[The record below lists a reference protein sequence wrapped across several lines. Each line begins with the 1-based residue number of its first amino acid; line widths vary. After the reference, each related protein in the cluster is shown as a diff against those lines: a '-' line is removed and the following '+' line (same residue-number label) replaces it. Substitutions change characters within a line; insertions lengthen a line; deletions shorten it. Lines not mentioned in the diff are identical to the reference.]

1 MILVVRN
8 DLKMGKG
15 KIAAQCSHATLGL
28 YKKLLHRAP
37 KALNRWEM
45 CAQPKVVVK
54 IESEEDMLVLQ
65 ERAKSLKL
73 PTHITIDAGRT
84 QIAPNSRTVMA
95 ILGKFLHSSRCLPC
109 ELSDLVVGTTQFLEQ
124 LQTGVISHTYV
135 AMLRRRFHIGK
146 ISGIDVIYVMTGEQI
161 LNAGITVQIL
171 VDAFDIKGIVHYGTA
186 GSANDSLSFG
196 DVSVLNYVALTSSWK
211 WKEFKSG
218 RGQLPELKFGAFN
231 FPEKGDNLLAKI
243 EFTPTQ
249 VYSTGKTMEEMFWL
263 PIDSNWFK
271 IAFQLQDLNLQQC
284 VNDTYCLPKMPKVV
298 YGLRGSTADIFLANA
313 AYREFLYKEFSVST
327 VDEESAAIVMTSL
340 SNGVPCIVFRG
351 VSDLAGGGGI
361 LSDTSLSFLASVNAL
376 NVAIEFI
383 KLVGNVYAAQDH

>member
-1 MILVVRN
+1 MIQRWSSVGEQRRKYWTVDLEAVIVGLVVVLMI
-8 DLKMGKG
+8 D
-15 KIAAQCSHATLGL
+15 
-28 YKKLLHRAP
+28 Y
-37 KALNRWEM
+37 
-45 CAQPKVVVK
+45 
-54 IESEEDMLVLQ
+54 SEE
-65 ERAKSLKL
+65 LKL
-73 PTHITIDAGRT
+73 KHPMHGVVDRVNENGGPYIGL
-84 QIAPNSRTVMA
+84 VMA
-95 ILGKFLHSSRCLPC
+95 YPT
-109 ELSDLVVGTTQFLEQ
+109 EEVA
-124 LQTGVISHTYV
+124 LQGSGFFVPSSHTPSV
-135 AMLRRRFHIGK
+135 DLAGRRFHIGK